1 VFQFEIEAAITPR
14 AIAPPGQEGWL
25 RDQVNIAK
33 PPYLAQ
39 TGWLI
44 Q

>member
-1 VFQFEIEAAITPR
+1 MEVEVHER

-33 PPYLAQ
+33 PLYLAQ

-44 Q
+44 QNSL